1 MSAKAAT
8 TTTTTTTTPAP
19 AAVAAPADDMF
30 TFNFESN
37 DEEDEEDEEEDEED
51 EDEAAEPS
59 AKRAR
64 KDADKPVRQVTVP
77 REPTLK
83 KLDAITAAL
92 MKATD
97 NDDDGG
103 FSMFNTSSSYPMQ
116 MVLKKEMAVARKMLK
131 EGKHSQAL
139 CVLIAIF
146 MNMER
151 YDYWFSDSDD
161 SRMVETTFTSFYKL
175 VQDALKKDDATLRLT
190 GRDVLIEEMAKLGR
204 AAKESFDY
212 EFKWFD

>member
-1 MSAKAAT
+1 MSAKAAK
-8 TTTTTTTTPAP
+8 TTTTTPA
-19 AAVAAPADDMF
+19 AEAAPADDMF
-30 TFNFESN
+30 TINFDSDDE
-37 DEEDEEDEEEDEED
+37 EEDEEDEEEE

-64 KDADKPVRQVTVP
+64 KDADKPVRQVIVP
-77 REPTLK
+77 RDPTLK
-83 KLDAITAAL
+83 KLDAITTAI
-92 MKATD
+92 MKATG

-190 GRDVLIEEMAKLGR
+190 GRDVLVEKMAKLGR